1 MIFFNYII
9 STLEILNSFLSTFL
23 LTSSLTLLYL
33 DNLKLSNIR
42 LIKYIQIF
50 SFVCLPIYFIYNM
63 FNTLNISLSD
73 IIFFMSENKDV
84 NLHGHVKVDKEA
96 GKAIGQGLQTIGS
109 QFGLGATIAGVSTAV
124 SKAIMKSGMPPIQKA
139 GVVVGGGIAAGL
151 GHTLLSSMTRKAV
164 TAQNTSTSFGSS
176 THSQVHKIL
185 NDYHSS
191 PLQDFL
197 FSGEMLTYVS
207 LSLTY
212 ILIIQLV
219 YKLYFKDTVNLNLD
233 KFLGINV
240 NSKVEFYLNKTIKLN
255 KQMSIM

>member
-1 MIFFNYII
+1 
-9 STLEILNSFLSTFL
+9 
-23 LTSSLTLLYL
+23 
-33 DNLKLSNIR
+33 
-42 LIKYIQIF
+42 
-50 SFVCLPIYFIYNM
+50 
-63 FNTLNISLSD
+63 
-73 IIFFMSENKDV
+73 
-84 NLHGHVKVDKEA
+84 
-96 GKAIGQGLQTIGS
+96 
-109 QFGLGATIAGVSTAV
+109 
-124 SKAIMKSGMPPIQKA
+124 
-139 GVVVGGGIAAGL
+139 
-151 GHTLLSSMTRKAV
+151 MTRKAV